1 MSFVFVTGASGF
13 IGTHLVE
20 TLRARGE
27 RVRCVVRKS
36 SKSNLLREAGAE
48 LIYGEIHQSRLLEE
62 GMYGASAVFHVA
74 GMTAALRYE
83 DMLKVNRDGTWEV
96 AQACAK
102 QRTPP
107 KLIVV
112 SSIAASGPA
121 PRGQI
126 RVEAD
131 SPAPISNYGRSK
143 LAGEQ
148 QALAFADKVPT
159 TIVRPGIVFG
169 PRNRVLLPIFQTIK
183 YCNLHPVPGY
193 YSPPLSYIHVS
204 DLVELLL
211 RARDRGETVNPSHNG
226 QSIRSG
232 NGSNNGP
239 RDGGKGYYFAVVPE
253 YPTYADLGKMAGPL
267 VHRPYVLVLPCPS
280 PLPWMIGGI
289 SQTLSMLRRKPDV
302 LNLDKIQEALAP
314 SWACSAEAAKRD
326 FSFAPPK
333 SLQERLAET
342 VTWYQKERWL

>member
-27 RVRCVVRKS
+27 RVRCVVRKG

-48 LIYGEIHQSRLLEE
+48 LIYGELHQPRLLEE
-62 GMYGASAVFHVA
+62 GMYGAAAVFHLA

-83 DMLKVNRDGTWEV
+83 DMLKVNRDGTREV

-131 SPAPISNYGRSK
+131 TPAPISNYGRSK
-143 LAGEQ
+143 LAGEE
-148 QALAFADKVPT
+148 QALALADKVPT

-169 PRNRVLLPIFQTIK
+169 PRDRVLLRIFQTIK
-183 YCNLHPVPGY
+183 YCNLHAVPGY
-193 YSPPLSYIHVS
+193 YAAPLSYIHVA

-211 RARDRGETVNPSHNG
+211 RARDRGETVSPHHNG
-226 QSIRSG
+226 QSNGSGPSANG
-232 NGSNNGP
+232 NGSTNGQ
-239 RDGGKGYYFAVVPE
+239 GYYFAVVPE
-253 YPTYADLGKMAGPL
+253 YPTYADLGKMVGPL
-267 VHRPYVLVLPCPS
+267 VHRPYVVVLHCP
-280 PLPWMIGGI
+280 PPIPWVIGGV
-289 SQTLSMLRRKPDV
+289 SQALATLRRKPDE

-326 FSFAPPK
+326 LSFAPPK
-333 SLQERLAET
+333 SFQERLAET
-342 VTWYQKERWL
+342 VKWYQKERWL